1 MAALPRQLHLNGFP
15 AEQLALRR
23 DDYKLNGIRKHFRD

>member
-1 MAALPRQLHLNGFP
+1 LHLNGFL

-23 DDYKLNGIRKHFRD
+23 DNHKLNGIRKHFRD